1 VPYLAFPFAELH
13 YTGSAGFMRH
23 VREQAAR
30 IGYRLSLDSLKKD
43 DKIAME
49 VFGVDGLRFLEQDGK
64 DTRVPGDTVELD
76 SEEDL
81 FRFLKMRYVPPQE
94 RNWY

>member
-1 VPYLAFPFAELH
+1 
-13 YTGSAGFMRH
+13 MRH